1 MHKIL
6 VSPFVKWVGGK
17 RGLISQILPF
27 IPKKFNNYFEPFV
40 GGGALF
46 FALYNLGVLKNKKIY
61 LFDKN
66 AKLYYHGRLDDNWQ
80 DKFKVEKEDLKDALI
95 LLFTGKKPP
104 MPQYPSMGCSIKW
117 LDTVVG

>member
-46 FALYNLGVLKNKKIY
+46 FALYNLGVLKNKKVY
-61 LFDKN
+61 F
-66 AKLYYHGRLDDNWQ
+66 G
-80 DKFKVEKEDLKDALI
+80 
-95 LLFTGKKPP
+95 
-104 MPQYPSMGCSIKW
+104 
-117 LDTVVG
+117 